1 MSVADEQM
9 PRGEYNDAAKTY
21 RKVYNK
27 LTKKEE
33 AQYSDLLALMHD
45 MIKAKM
51 NNKRA
56 EYEEIVEQIH
66 EVSGKE
72 E

>member
-1 MSVADEQM
+1 MA
-9 PRGEYNDAAKTY
+9 
-21 RKVYNK
+21 K

-33 AQYSDLLALMHD
+33 AQYSDLLKLMHD

-56 EYEEIVEQIH
+56 EYKEIVEEIH